1 MQLMQFSRM
10 HMKRTSPE
18 AGCWH
23 GAKTQQE
30 KTNQMQRGRRKTM
43 TALGFWPANGKLY
56 VPVV

>member
-1 MQLMQFSRM
+1 MQFSRM